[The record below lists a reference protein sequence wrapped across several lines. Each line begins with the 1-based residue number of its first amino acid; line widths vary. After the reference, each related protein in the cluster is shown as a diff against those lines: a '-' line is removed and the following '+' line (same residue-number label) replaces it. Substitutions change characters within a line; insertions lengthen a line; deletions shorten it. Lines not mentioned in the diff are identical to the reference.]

1 MLLYS
6 GELDIVIGAALTE
19 HSLRYMQWNGQDEY
33 LRSKRDIWRIDPTD
47 KDVAGYVTTVGRF
60 QRVCAVF

>member
-1 MLLYS
+1 
-6 GELDIVIGAALTE
+6 
-19 HSLRYMQWNGQDEY
+19 MQWNGQDEY

-60 QRVCAVF
+60 QRVGAVF